1 MEPLKLEYH
10 EIVNDLILFKWNDG
24 HENFLKLKILRKN
37 CPCANCEGETDVFGN
52 LYKGPEQILKKES
65 YIITGIQPIG
75 YYAIRPF
82 WKDGHHSGIFSFTLL
97 KSLCK
102 DKSNI

>member
-1 MEPLKLEYH
+1 MKTLKLEYH

-24 HENFLKLKILRKN
+24 LETFLKLKILRKN
-37 CPCANCEGETDVFGN
+37 CPCANCEGEKDVFGN
-52 LYKGPEQILKKES
+52 LYKGPEQILKEES

-82 WKDGHHSGIFSFTLL
+82 WKDGHHSGIFSYTLL
-97 KSLCK
+97 KNLCK
-102 DKSNI
+102 D